1 MTALDL
7 MPIGYPSRLRKFES
21 TEEFV
26 CWSRMQAEAGQ
37 QLDAII
43 SRKERERRAGGGLF
57 CWGVGNAPALVT
69 SALARLG
76 YPVMAVFSIMKS
88 KPKPMDVAPA
98 SIVAWRKYLDA
109 NGVERPLPPHVLV
122 TSRGPKGKHFA
133 LMCWSDTPLTI
144 ERGIPF
150 DPKAYRNAGGTGAPV
165 ASSQVT
171 ALLKKT
177 APPSPEASYEAN
189 IRAWLTGS
197 YWVRLTDS
205 IELSPAAFA
214 EIAAGPPSSEDWIAF
229 VNRVRHSAVESDRE
243 MIPHG
248 YLI

>member
-1 MTALDL
+1 MTALSL
-7 MPIGYPSRLRKFES
+7 TPNGRPSSLRKFES
-21 TEEFV
+21 PEEFV

-37 QLDAII
+37 QLEAII
-43 SRKERERRAGGGLF
+43 ARKERERRTGGGMF
-57 CWGVGNAPALVT
+57 CWGVGNAPAKVVST
-69 SALARLG
+69 LARLG
-76 YPVMAVFSIMKS
+76 YPVMAVFSIMKG
-88 KPKPMDVAPA
+88 KPKPMDVTPA

-109 NGVERPLPPHVLV
+109 NGVERALPPHVLV

-165 ASSQVT
+165 APSQVT

-177 APPSPEASYEAN
+177 ASPSTEASYEAN
-189 IRAWLTGS
+189 IRARLTES
-197 YWVRLTDS
+197 YWVRLTDP
-205 IELSPAAFA
+205 IELSCTIVT
-214 EIAAGPPSSEDWIAF
+214 EIAAGPPVDEDWIVF
-229 VNRVRHSAVESDRE
+229 VNRARQSAAMSDRE
-243 MIPHG
+243 IIPGG